1 MQSHNPPRICPDAQT
16 QVTSSN
22 PTSGKKRPAKRPK
35 AKSQASLRSSVIQQS
50 FSGTEDDDVLA
61 GFDESRG
68 QGFGRCGG
76 RVLSSELE
84 QQVCDLLSNSGL
96 THSHSPRHFEVPVT
110 DDLVGA
116 YAPLIVLR
124 GRGRGGKTVVIEC
137 AEDVDEIILQ
147 KIVAFR
153 ERFGNEFYI
162 IFIAPED
169 VLDEVPLSA
178 YDESSVTTDLG
189 TLINRLAD

>member
-1 MQSHNPPRICPDAQT
+1 MSAGPEGRLLWKPTEAGAAATHVERYRRGLRALGIETADYADLWRWSVREPEAFW
-16 QVTSSN
+16 SSLLDHFAIEVR
-22 PTSGKKRPAKRPK
+22 GD
-35 AKSQASLRSSVIQQS
+35 RS
-50 FSGTEDDDVLA
+50 
-61 GFDESRG
+61 
-68 QGFGRCGG
+68 
-76 RVLSSELE
+76 RVLSSRLE
-84 QQVCDLLSNSGL
+84 QTICGLLSDAGL

-110 DDLVGA
+110 DDSVGA

-137 AEDVDEIILQ
+137 AEDVDDAILH

-153 ERFGNEFYI
+153 KRFGAEFYI
-162 IFIAPED
+162 IFVAPEEIVD
-169 VLDEVPLSA
+169 LIPLAA

>member
-1 MQSHNPPRICPDAQT
+1 M
-16 QVTSSN
+16 
-22 PTSGKKRPAKRPK
+22 
-35 AKSQASLRSSVIQQS
+35 
-50 FSGTEDDDVLA
+50 
-61 GFDESRG
+61 
-68 QGFGRCGG
+68 
-76 RVLSSELE
+76 LSSKLE
-84 QQVCDLLSNSGL
+84 QRVCDLLSNSGL

-110 DDLVGA
+110 DDSVGA

-137 AEDVDEIILQ
+137 AEDVDETLLD

-153 ERFGNEFYI
+153 KRFGSEFYI

-169 VLDEVPLSA
+169 VLDEIPLSV